1 MKAIKFILLMTALT
15 LVSCKNNATPSSEEV
30 DRNAV
35 TKEVY
40 DDIFFNHSIF
50 KNGQTTFNNGYDD
63 FSMFTESEDGRVHFT
78 NPEDEFYI
86 DVTKGTSSFEV
97 YKFRHGEGTW
107 KKTTYT
113 DDDVPFYSFLLAWSG
128 FCSFDYDALQYNE
141 EEGTYTAKVATTRMK
156 DEDGVRL
163 LTFENIK
170 LKFEDNLPR
179 TVEYDFDSGGTI
191 LHFSGEFTYGIAK
204 VTLPNV

>member
-1 MKAIKFILLMTALT
+1 MKAIKFFLLMTALT
-15 LVSCKNNATPSSEEV
+15 LVSCKNNPTPSSEEV
-30 DRNAV
+30 DRNAI

-50 KNGQTTFNNGYDD
+50 RNGQTTFNNSYDD
-63 FSMFTESEDGRVHFT
+63 FSMFTESEDGRVHFV
-78 NPEDEFYI
+78 NPDDEFYI

-113 DDDVPFYSFLLAWSG
+113 DDVPFYSFLLAWSG

-156 DEDGVRL
+156 DEDGERL

-179 TVEYDFDSGGTI
+179 TVEYDFDSEGKI
-191 LHFSGEFTYGIAK
+191 LKFSGEFTYGIAK

>member
-1 MKAIKFILLMTALT
+1 
-15 LVSCKNNATPSSEEV
+15 
-30 DRNAV
+30 
-35 TKEVY
+35 
-40 DDIFFNHSIF
+40 
-50 KNGQTTFNNGYDD
+50 
-63 FSMFTESEDGRVHFT
+63 
-78 NPEDEFYI
+78 
-86 DVTKGTSSFEV
+86 
-97 YKFRHGEGTW
+97 
-107 KKTTYT
+107 
-113 DDDVPFYSFLLAWSG
+113 
-128 FCSFDYDALQYNE
+128 
-141 EEGTYTAKVATTRMK
+141 MK